1 LSTGWLDEDWQYV
14 QQLLTHNLTANSVGM
29 YIYYD
34 DSLTMRQATADFQ
47 ILLVSLP
54 KSQYT
59 KIL

>member
-1 LSTGWLDEDWQYV
+1 
-14 QQLLTHNLTANSVGM
+14 M

-54 KSQYT
+54 KKFQCT
-59 KIL
+59 KILW